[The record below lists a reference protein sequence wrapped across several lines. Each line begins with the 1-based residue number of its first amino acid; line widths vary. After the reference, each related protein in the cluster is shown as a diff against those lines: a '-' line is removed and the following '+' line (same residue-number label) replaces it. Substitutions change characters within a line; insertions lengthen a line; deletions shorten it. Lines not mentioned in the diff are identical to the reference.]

1 MNYRPWFALAEFVDN
16 AVQSYLEDEDK
27 LRALDPAYRLAVS
40 IDFDTSARQI
50 TIRDNAGGIKFAQYA
65 RAFRPAAAPPDTSGL
80 CEFGMGMK
88 SAACWFSPQ
97 WRVRTSALGET
108 KERLVSFDIKKIVQD
123 KIDELNV
130 EETDI
135 APGSHFTEIRL
146 SAVDKM
152 PQGPAIGKIRNHLR
166 GIYRD
171 FLRQATLELKVGGE
185 ILTFTDPKIL
195 NAPYYADPDGT
206 PKYWRKDIEFDLGEG
221 YRVTGF
227 AALREKMSLEE
238 AGFVL
243 LRRNRVIQGSGD
255 NRYRPKEIFG
265 GENSHRYQRLF
276 GELHLEGFEVSHT
289 KDGFTWV
296 DLEDLF
302 LECLKEELTK
312 DKELLILR
320 QAEEYRV
327 KSRNEEILP
336 KLKEASEGTAQ
347 SLQAAPAKDSE
358 PHHSTT
364 PPSTA
369 AAATTSDTT
378 DQTAQLQQPV
388 SDLIYDRE
396 IAVDYLGYQ
405 WKISLEFV
413 NDEAVSDWLNVR
425 SEPPAADRTRTVGVT
440 VAVSHPFMQRF
451 ANLDANTLEPFIRMA
466 VALGVAEVAAR
477 DAGVGQAGAIRKNLN
492 DLLRTCLSRPS
503 A

>member
-16 AVQSYLEDEDK
+16 AVQSFLEDEDK

-40 IDFDTSARQI
+40 IEFDTSARQI
-50 TIRDNAGGIKFAQYA
+50 TIRDNAAGIKHDQYP

-88 SAACWFSPQ
+88 SAACWFSPE
-97 WRVRTSALGET
+97 WRVRTSALGEP
-108 KERLVSFDIKKIVQD
+108 KERLVSFDIKRIVQD
-123 KIDELNV
+123 KITELDV
-130 EETDI
+130 EETDV
-135 APGSHFTEIRL
+135 AVGVHFTEIRL

-152 PQGPAIGKIRNHLR
+152 PQGPAIGKIKNHLR
-166 GIYRD
+166 SIYRD
-171 FLRQATLELKVGGE
+171 FLRNATLELKVAGE

-195 NAPYYADPDGT
+195 NAPYYADPDG
-206 PKYWRKDIEFDLGEG
+206 PSKYWRKDIQFDLGEG

-227 AALREKMSLEE
+227 AALREKMSLED

-255 NRYRPKEIFG
+255 TRYRPKEIFG

-302 LECLKEELTK
+302 LDCLKEELTN
-312 DKELLILR
+312 DKQLPILR

-327 KSRNEEILP
+327 KSKTEEILP

-347 SLQAAPAKDSE
+347 SLQGT
-358 PHHSTT
+358 STQET
-364 PPSTA
+364 D
-369 AAATTSDTT
+369 TSDTT
-378 DQTAQLQQPV
+378 SSSPV
-388 SDLIYDRE
+388 SDTATISDTSQVSPTEETVSNQLIYDRD
-396 IAVDYLGYQ
+396 ITVDYLGYEWQ
-405 WKISLEFV
+405 IRLEYI

-425 SEPPAADRTRTVGVT
+425 SEPPAPNRTRSVAVT
-440 VAVSHPFMQRF
+440 INVSHPFMQRF
-451 ANLDANTLEPFIRMA
+451 ANLDVNTLEPFIRMA
-466 VALGVAEVAAR
+466 VALGVAEVVAR
-477 DAGVGQAGAIRKNLN
+477 DAGVGQAGAIRTNLN
-492 DLLRTCLSRPS
+492 DLLRTCFSRPS